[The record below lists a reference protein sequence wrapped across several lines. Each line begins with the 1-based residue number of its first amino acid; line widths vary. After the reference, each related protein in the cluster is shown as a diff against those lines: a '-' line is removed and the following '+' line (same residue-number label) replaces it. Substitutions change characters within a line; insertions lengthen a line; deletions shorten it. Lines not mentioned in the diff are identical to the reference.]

1 MINLKDFRSLYIFKT
16 QIVFGAIERVT
27 NLLKIAGKFL
37 NLQIPPPPLL
47 IAIVSKSTKMGC
59 NVLGEIHQLSLWE
72 MGARGGG
79 ERLSK
84 NLIFPFLFL
93 KWSSA
98 LSKSAYDKIL
108 KLLQIKFSKYQT
120 KGWKQKTIFW
130 KLGLRKLVLRS
141 AALGQN

>member
-1 MINLKDFRSLYIFKT
+1 MCWVRFTSYPS
-16 QIVFGAIERVT
+16 
-27 NLLKIAGKFL
+27 GKW
-37 NLQIPPPPLL
+37 
-47 IAIVSKSTKMGC
+47 G
-59 NVLGEIHQLSLWE
+59 
-72 MGARGGG
+72 RGGEG
-79 ERLSK
+79 GGRLIK

-120 KGWKQKTIFW
+120 EGWKQKTIFW

-141 AALGQN
+141 AVLGQN